1 MRKIAVCLSKGGVGK
16 TTTAVNLAYGLAED
30 KERVLLI
37 DSDTQGQCSKMLG
50 IEPGPGLAELLAGE
64 IKAAE
69 KSIVKARSDLWLLR
83 GGQNLAGSKRI
94 IAREDFRSET
104 VLSEALKPFE
114 NHFDYVIL
122 DTSPGWDSLLVNV
135 LFYADEIISPISLEA
150 LSVDGFMSF
159 LKGIEP
165 IQKYKNI
172 EIKYLLPTFQDGRV
186 KKSQEILEQLQ
197 GYFKD
202 RLCNPIRYSVKVS
215 EAPAYGKSIFEYA
228 RKDRGSIDY
237 AKLVGRIKR

>member
-37 DSDTQGQCSKMLG
+37 DTDTQGQCGKMLG
-50 IEPGPGLAELLAGE
+50 IEPGQGLAELLAGE
-64 IKAAE
+64 IKAE
-69 KSIVKARSDLWLLR
+69 KVIVQARSALWLLR

-135 LFYADEIISPISLEA
+135 LFYVNEILSPVSLEA

-159 LKGIEP
+159 LKSIEP

-202 RLCNPIRYSVKVS
+202 RLCNPIRYSVKIS